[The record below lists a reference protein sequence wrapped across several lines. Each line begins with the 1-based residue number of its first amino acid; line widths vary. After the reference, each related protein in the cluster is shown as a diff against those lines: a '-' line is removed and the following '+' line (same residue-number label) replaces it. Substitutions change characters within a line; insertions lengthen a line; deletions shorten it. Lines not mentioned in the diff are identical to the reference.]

1 MIIYQFS
8 ISEIFEKIGTKGKRQ
23 TFLTKIGKTFHK
35 QKVTLPLRHYR
46 RMFNELGYIK
56 CLHCDKLA
64 THFRYSR
71 TKGIQLCTHNG
82 LMTLDHIIPQ
92 AAGGQ
97 QSNNISIMCSQCNSN
112 KGCYLLEDDPR
123 ININAYI
130 NNSLQNI
137 NSGLVD
143 DIKAILKSTF
153 KDRAISKHNSMFK
166 FVEADVLFKIIS
178 KETGYIFNIDDI
190 PITYIH

>member
-1 MIIYQFS
+1 MTIHQFS

-46 RMFNELGYIK
+46 RMFDELGYIK

-71 TKGIQLCTHNG
+71 TKGIQLCTHDG

-92 AAGGQ
+92 AVGGQ
-97 QSNNISIMCSQCNSN
+97 QLDNISIMCSQCNSN
-112 KGCYLLEDDPR
+112 KGCYLLEKDPR
-123 ININAYI
+123 INIRSYFNKSFKDINSEIIDDI
-130 NNSLQNI
+130 NN
-137 NSGLVD
+137 
-143 DIKAILKSTF
+143 ILKISF
-153 KDRAISKHNSMFK
+153 KSRAMTKHNSMFN
-166 FVEADVLFKIIS
+166 FDEANKLFKIIS
-178 KETGYIFNIDDI
+178 DKTGHIFDINDI